1 MTAVAPQSGSPK
13 VAPGPAGRRRAG
25 ARTVVRAGPARR
37 LRRQRDVIRPVPHR
51 RPGEHLVA
59 AAEGG
64 ADVAGP
70 ARLHGDP
77 HRWSGRTRQLQRL
90 LLLRARTCERVPGL
104 RWGRVGD
111 AVVPQLRVQ
120 VLLQRV
126 VEGVREP
133 RGGLLAGEA
142 AAARAVGGRRPLV
155 HLRLRDDAPVV
166 PQQLHEI
173 AVRAADAIIR
183 ARANQHRGR
192 EPILEW
198 TTRKSTSLGEGKLH
212 DGLLLIRRRPRIT
225 NHVVTVLACPLP
237 PWGNSVGKMSIFTDP
252 KEDRQK

>member
-1 MTAVAPQSGSPK
+1 MAAVAPQSGSPK
-13 VAPGPAGRRRAG
+13 VAPGPAGRHRAG
-25 ARTVVRAGPARR
+25 ARTVVRAGPTRR
-37 LRRQRDVIRPVPHR
+37 LRRQRGVIRPVPYRH
-51 RPGEHLVA
+51 PGEHLVA

-70 ARLHGDP
+70 ARLHAAP
-77 HRWSGRTRQLQRL
+77 RRWSHRTRQLRRRR
-90 LLLRARTCERVPGL
+90 RARARERVPKL
-104 RWGRVGD
+104 RRGRVGD

-126 VEGVREP
+126 VESVREP
-133 RGGLLAGEA
+133 RGGLLAGEST
-142 AAARAVGGRRPLV
+142 AARAVGECRPLV
-155 HLRLRDDAPVV
+155 RLRLRDDAPVV

-183 ARANQHRGR
+183 ARANQYRGR